1 MKISARNVLSGTVR
15 NVTPGAI
22 NSEVTIEIAGG
33 ATIVSVITNESVKRL
48 GLAPGKAAF
57 AVIKASDVLVGAD

>member
-1 MKISARNVLSGTVR
+1 MKISARNVFPGTVR
-15 NVTPGAI
+15 NITAGAI
-22 NSEVTIEIAGG
+22 NSEIAIEIASGV
-33 ATIVSVITNESVKRL
+33 TVVSVITNESVKRL

>member
-15 NVTPGAI
+15 NITPGAI

-33 ATIVSVITNESVKRL
+33 MTIVSVITNESVKRL